1 MREANDCPHL
11 IISLIFKMWF
21 CVLVLTLACL
31 DSTQSCTEEVLKND
45 PESRCNKCPA
55 GFHRETN
62 TFKCRKCIGQ
72 TFTAIVNDL
81 STCHRCRKCD
91 IGVSQEEKKGCE
103 PKSDI
108 VCGCKEGFY
117 PTNLNK
123 DLYCESCSKCK
134 NCSLCSVC
142 KSDFNK
148 DELKRCQPC
157 QTKECTATST
167 PNLPNPKPNPD
178 IIKNTDTS
186 HLLYTMMYVLLVF
199 LVTTLL
205 MASLL
210 VLTKGGWREHGC
222 CANPEKELQLPTRD
236 TSANDQLH
244 HQPNYPTSL
253 TLNITEGIPM
263 MTLAHSAA
271 KTEFDPF
278 VTPLLPDREP
288 RVPRQD
294 TQEEQWPATVL
305 YAIIKE
311 VPLRRWKEFLRVLSL
326 TDRQL
331 ERVELEPGLGS
342 IERQYQ
348 MLRLWSQGP
357 TASLEDVYSA
367 LLYMDLAGCAY
378 QLQGCLEQLQWRATT
393 NDITTVS

>member
-1 MREANDCPHL
+1 MREANGCPHL

-45 PESRCNKCPA
+45 PESSCNKCPA
-55 GFHRETN
+55 GFHREEN
-62 TFKCRKCIGQ
+62 TSKCRKCIGQ

-142 KSDFNK
+142 KSDINK

-167 PNLPNPKPNPD
+167 HNLPNPTPNPAF
-178 IIKNTDTS
+178 IKNTDTY
-186 HLLYTMMYVLLVF
+186 HLHYTMMYVLLVF

-222 CANPEKELQLPTRD
+222 CANPEKKLQLPTRD

-263 MTLAHSAA
+263 MTLAHSVA
-271 KTEFDPF
+271 KTEFDPLI
-278 VTPLLPDREP
+278 TPLLPDREP

-294 TQEEQWPATVL
+294 TQEEHWPATVL

-357 TASLEDVYSA
+357 TASLEDIYSA

>member
-1 MREANDCPHL
+1 MREANDCLHL
-11 IISLIFKMWF
+11 IISIIFKMWF

-31 DSTQSCTEEVLKND
+31 NSTQSCTEEELKND
-45 PESRCNKCPA
+45 PERSCNKCPA
-55 GFHRETN
+55 GFHKETS
-62 TFKCRKCIGQ
+62 KCRKCIGQ
-72 TFTAIVNDL
+72 TFTAIVNEL
-81 STCHRCRKCD
+81 PTCHRCKKCD
-91 IGVSQEEKKGCE
+91 IGVSQVEKKGCE

-157 QTKECTATST
+157 QTKECTTTST
-167 PNLPNPKPNPD
+167 PKLPIPTSNPT
-178 IIKNTDTS
+178 IIKHTDTS
-186 HLLYTMMYVLLVF
+186 HLPYTMMYVLLVF

-205 MASLL
+205 MACLL
-210 VLTKGGWREHGC
+210 GGWRKLGC
-222 CANPEKELQLPTRD
+222 YANPEKELQLPTRD

-271 KTEFDPF
+271 KTEFNPL

-294 TQEEQWPATVL
+294 TQEEHWPATVL

-326 TDRQL
+326 TDQQL

-378 QLQGCLEQLQWRATT
+378 QLQDCLEQLQWRATT
-393 NDITTVS
+393 KDITTVS